1 MRTLFFFLSLL
12 TTSILFGQKKVIDHT
27 AYNGWKKNENQL
39 VSPNGKFV
47 SFEINPHR
55 GDGFLYIYHV
65 ESGKTDSIP
74 RGKGAQ
80 FSMNSDYIAFRIL
93 PGFDTLRNCE
103 LNKVD
108 KKKWPKDSLGIY
120 LLTSDSLIK
129 IPLLKSFSV
138 GEDNNLL
145 SYIVDENV
153 IKSDQNASKKG
164 KKKCFSAKKEK
175 KAPNVKSDGKVLT
188 LLDPLSGKKEQ
199 FKNVVDYS
207 LSKSGSDLCFVEHQ
221 KVKLDSN
228 QVFLKYFPS
237 TEAMAISRKFTSI
250 SSLTF
255 DHSGKHIAYLASN
268 DTTDAKAYGLYLY
281 SLETKTTRT
290 LDTSDLRIG
299 AGNTVTDNFE
309 LLFTKDGSY
318 LFFGVDERPEA
329 VKKDTLLEKEKV
341 ELDIWH
347 YA

>member
-12 TTSILFGQKKVIDHT
+12 TTGLLFGQKKVIDHT

-120 LLTSDSLIK
+120 LLATDSLIK

-145 SYIVDENV
+145 SYILDENV
-153 IKSDQNASKKG
+153 IKTDGNASKKS
-164 KKKCFSAKKEK
+164 KKKCFLAKKRK
-175 KAPNVKSDGKVLT
+175 KRQS
-188 LLDPLSGKKEQ
+188 
-199 FKNVVDYS
+199 
-207 LSKSGSDLCFVEHQ
+207 
-221 KVKLDSN
+221 
-228 QVFLKYFPS
+228 
-237 TEAMAISRKFTSI
+237 
-250 SSLTF
+250 
-255 DHSGKHIAYLASN
+255 
-268 DTTDAKAYGLYLY
+268 
-281 SLETKTTRT
+281 
-290 LDTSDLRIG
+290 
-299 AGNTVTDNFE
+299 
-309 LLFTKDGSY
+309 
-318 LFFGVDERPEA
+318 
-329 VKKDTLLEKEKV
+329 
-341 ELDIWH
+341 
-347 YA
+347 